1 MPAFHKLTIH
11 FETSAQ
17 LPPPYS
23 YQYVLTLISSAQFL
37 NVNLQL
43 TYTHRD
49 ELDSDEIEAE
59 GFSENDDFKW
69 KGSLEKVWRD
79 ELEKLFDKTKLAEN
93 AIQDEEQDILY
104 LSVER
109 NSGEGAKPGTVE
121 KGQPKNLTD
130 WHYLAQELLQAI
142 FETSEKER
150 PFELHILDTTSQGTR
165 EAVLTA
171 SFRSRNAQVKRVVD
185 GKSSLRFYPWQDL
198 PSLMEVLYAADWL
211 TDIAATQ
218 KPKRNGLYVNPGD
231 GLWYEWGK
239 QIVEPGKGGKSL
251 AKIKELIAGLFS

>member
-1 MPAFHKLTIH
+1 MSAFHKLTIH

-23 YQYVLTLISSAQFL
+23 YQYILTLTPSAQFL
-37 NVNLQL
+37 SVNLEL

-59 GFSENDDFKW
+59 GFSENDDYKW

-79 ELEKLFDKTKLAEN
+79 ELGKLFEKTKSAERVVHD
-93 AIQDEEQDILY
+93 QEKDVLY
-104 LSVER
+104 LTIEN
-109 NSGEGAKPGTVE
+109 NSLEAGDTE
-121 KGQPKNLTD
+121 KIQPQNLID
-130 WHYLAQELLQAI
+130 WHYLAQELVQAI

-150 PFELHILDTTSQGTR
+150 PFEIYILDTTSQGSR

-185 GKSSLRFYPWQDL
+185 GKSSLRFYPWKDL

-218 KPKRNGLYVNPGD
+218 KPKRNGLYLSPGD
-231 GLWYEWGK
+231 GSWYEWGK

-251 AKIKELIAGLFS
+251 SKIKELVANLFG

>member
-1 MPAFHKLTIH
+1 MSVFHKLTIH

-23 YQYVLTLISSAQFL
+23 YQYVLTLTPSAQFL
-37 NVNLQL
+37 GVNLDL

-59 GFSENDDFKW
+59 GFSENDDYKW
-69 KGSLEKVWRD
+69 KGRLEKVWRD
-79 ELEKLFDKTKLAEN
+79 ELEKLFDKTKLVEN
-93 AIQDEEQDILY
+93 AIQDEEKDVLL
-104 LSVER
+104 LSIESH
-109 NSGEGAKPGTVE
+109 SGEGVKMASTE
-121 KGQPKNLTD
+121 KQQPKNLAD
-130 WHYLAQELLQAI
+130 WYYLAQELLQAI

-150 PFELHILDTTSQGTR
+150 PFELHILDTTSQGSR

-198 PSLMEVLYAADWL
+198 PSLMEILYAADWL

-239 QIVEPGKGGKSL
+239 QIIEPGKGGKSL
-251 AKIKELIAGLFS
+251 TKIKELIGGLFS

>member
-1 MPAFHKLTIH
+1 MSTFHKLTIH

-23 YQYVLTLISSAQFL
+23 YQYVLTLTPSVQFL
-37 NVNLQL
+37 SVNLQL

-59 GFSENDDFKW
+59 GFSENDDYKW

-79 ELEKLFDKTKLAEN
+79 ELEKLFDKTKLVEN
-93 AIQDEEQDILY
+93 VIQDEESDILSIDVEHK
-104 LSVER
+104 SVEGVNPDR
-109 NSGEGAKPGTVE
+109 VE
-121 KGQPKNLTD
+121 KGQPKNLSD
-130 WHYLAQELLQAI
+130 WQYLAQELVQAI
-142 FETSEKER
+142 YETSEKER
-150 PFELHILDTTSQGTR
+150 PFELHILDTTSQGSR
-165 EAVLTA
+165 EAILIA
-171 SFRSRNAQVKRVVD
+171 SFRTRNAQVKRVVD
-185 GKSSLRFYPWQDL
+185 GKSSLRFYPWQDI
-198 PSLMEVLYAADWL
+198 PSLMEILYAADWL

-251 AKIKELIAGLFS
+251 TKIKELIGGLFS

>member
-1 MPAFHKLTIH
+1 MSAFHKLTIH

-23 YQYVLTLISSAQFL
+23 YQYVLTLTPSAQL
-37 NVNLQL
+37 LGVNLNL

-59 GFSENDDFKW
+59 GFSENDDYNW

-79 ELEKLFDKTKLAEN
+79 ELEKLFDKTKLVEN
-93 AIQDEEQDILY
+93 VIQDEEKDLLL
-104 LSVER
+104 LSIES
-109 NSGEGAKPGTVE
+109 NSGERVKMTSTE
-121 KGQPKNLTD
+121 KKQPKNLAD

-142 FETSEKER
+142 FETSQKER
-150 PFELHILDTTSQGTR
+150 PFELHILDTTSQGSR

-198 PSLMEVLYAADWL
+198 PSLMEILYAADWL

-239 QIVEPGKGGKSL
+239 QIVEPGKGGRSL
-251 AKIKELIAGLFS
+251 TKIKELIGGLFS

>member
-1 MPAFHKLTIH
+1 MSALHKLTIH

-23 YQYVLTLISSAQFL
+23 YQYVLTLTPSAQFL
-37 NVNLQL
+37 SVNLQL

-59 GFSENDDFKW
+59 GFSENDDFRW

-79 ELEKLFDKTKLAEN
+79 ELEKLFDKTKLVEN
-93 AIQDEEQDILY
+93 AIQDEESDLLY
-104 LSVER
+104 ISVES
-109 NSGEGAKPGTVE
+109 NSNESISTE
-121 KGQPKNLTD
+121 KGQPKNVSD
-130 WHYLAQELLQAI
+130 WQYLAQELLQAI
-142 FETSEKER
+142 YETSEKER
-150 PFELHILDTTSQGTR
+150 PFELHILDTTSQGSR

-211 TDIAATQ
+211 TDIAANQ

-251 AKIKELIAGLFS
+251 SKIKELIAGLFS